1 MKHISILVPEGDVS
15 ITNIEGTH
23 QIFSEVNA
31 LLKRAGKAVLF
42 QIQLVGLKKETRI
55 KKGMFSIHPDVLI
68 GDVAKT
74 DLIII
79 PAIQSDMQV
88 ALETNADF
96 APWIIKQYHAGATL
110 ASLCIGS
117 FLLASTGLLSG
128 KKCATHWLAAKDFR
142 TRFPDVELVADK
154 IVTGEHGIYSS
165 GGAYSSLNLVLYLV
179 EKYAG
184 REMAI
189 LCSKVFQIE
198 IERNS
203 QSAFMIF
210 HAQKDH
216 QDEAVKTAQEF
227 MEARYEERIT
237 VDELSELV
245 GVSRRNLERRFRKAT
260 MNSINEYLQRVRIE
274 AAKMNLERGY
284 DNVNEAMYKSGYT
297 DIKAFRT
304 TFKKITGLS
313 PVAYRKKYNSE
324 LEV

>member
-1 MKHISILVPEGDVS
+1 
-15 ITNIEGTH
+15 
-23 QIFSEVNA
+23 
-31 LLKRAGKAVLF
+31 
-42 QIQLVGLKKETRI
+42 
-55 KKGMFSIHPDVLI
+55 MFSIHPDVLI

-227 MEARYEERIT
+227 LEARYEERIT

-324 LEV
+324 LAV